1 MPRGELCTLVSRL
14 LRLNAM
20 RTRLI
25 VHLPN
30 VISLAR
36 LLLVPFAIAM
46 IVHSHWRDALVVFAV
61 AGVSDA
67 IDGFIAQRFELRSA
81 LGAYLDPLADKALLV
96 SIYVTLALV
105 SAIPAL
111 VALLVVARD
120 AMIVAA
126 VVRAWLA
133 DRRFVVQPLYI
144 SKLNT
149 AAQIGVAAL
158 VLAAKAFGW
167 NAQGWITVGLAL
179 VVSLTGASAVAYLI
193 QWSRRSPPLP

>member
-1 MPRGELCTLVSRL
+1 
-14 LRLNAM
+14 M